1 MTTKN
6 VESNMNLKQIK
17 EVAQSYCDR
26 YDQELVDALP
36 SFIKIVEAKINNAL
50 RTGEQAIR
58 SQIYLELDQEYYGL
72 PSDWG
77 GARDIEILEEGQQH
91 GRTLTYLAPEEMNK
105 ISRKSNSRNR
115 HNYYT
120 IIANQ
125 IQIAPPCD
133 REILEIVYY
142 QRLPELVEEDDTNWL
157 TEKNPDAYVFGLC
170 TEIGAFAKDDVIFM
184 TYDGRFKESLS
195 NVTQEDQ
202 ITRWSGPAHRVQYDG
217 LVV

>member
-1 MTTKN
+1 
-6 VESNMNLKQIK
+6 MNYGEIK
-17 EVAQSYCDR
+17 SIAQSYTDR
-26 YDQELVDALP
+26 YDQELVDAIP
-36 SFIKIVEAKINNAL
+36 AFTKIVEGKINNAL
-50 RTGEQAIR
+50 RTGEQAVR
-58 SQIYLELDQEYYGL
+58 AQIWLLRDEEYYGL

-77 GARDIEILEEGQQH
+77 GARDVEILTHGERTG

-105 ISRKSNSRNR
+105 LSRKQNGRNR

-125 IQIAPPCD
+125 IQIAPPTD
-133 REILEIVYY
+133 NEVLEIVYY
-142 QRLPELVEEDDTNWL
+142 QRLPALVEDTDSNWL

-170 TEIGAFAKDDVIFM
+170 TEIGAFAKDDATFM
-184 TYDGRFKESLS
+184 AYDGRFKEALS

>member
-1 MTTKN
+1 
-6 VESNMNLKQIK
+6 MNYGEIK
-17 EVAQSYCDR
+17 SIAQSYTDR
-26 YDQELVDALP
+26 YDQELVDAIP
-36 SFIKIVEAKINNAL
+36 AFTKIVEGKINNAL
-50 RTGEQAIR
+50 RTGEQAVR
-58 SQIYLELDQEYYGL
+58 AQIWLLRDEEYYGL

-77 GARDIEILEEGQQH
+77 GARDVEILKQGTRTG
-91 GRTLTYLAPEEMNK
+91 GRTLTYLSPEEMNK
-105 ISRKSNSRNR
+105 ISRSPSRPYPR

-125 IQIAPPCD
+125 IQIAPPTD
-133 REILEIVYY
+133 NEVLEIVYY
-142 QRLPELVEEDDTNWL
+142 QRLPALVNDQDSNWL

-170 TEIGAFAKDDVIFM
+170 TEIGAFAKDDATFM
-184 TYDGRFKESLS
+184 AYDGRFKEALA

>member
-1 MTTKN
+1 
-6 VESNMNLKQIK
+6 MNYGEIK
-17 EVAQSYCDR
+17 SIAQSYTDR
-26 YDQELVDALP
+26 YDQELVDAIP
-36 SFIKIVEAKINNAL
+36 AFTKIVEGKINNAL
-50 RTGEQAIR
+50 RTGEQAVR
-58 SQIYLELDQEYYGL
+58 AQIWLLRDEEYYGL

-77 GARDIEILEEGQQH
+77 GARDVEILKQGTRTG
-91 GRTLTYLAPEEMNK
+91 GRTLTYLSPEEMNK
-105 ISRKSNSRNR
+105 ISRSPSRPYPR

-125 IQIAPPCD
+125 IQIAPPTD
-133 REILEIVYY
+133 NEVLEIVYY
-142 QRLPELVEEDDTNWL
+142 QRLPALVEDTDSNWL

-170 TEIGAFAKDDVIFM
+170 AEIGAFAKDDMTFA
-184 TYDGRFKESLS
+184 TYDGRFKEALG